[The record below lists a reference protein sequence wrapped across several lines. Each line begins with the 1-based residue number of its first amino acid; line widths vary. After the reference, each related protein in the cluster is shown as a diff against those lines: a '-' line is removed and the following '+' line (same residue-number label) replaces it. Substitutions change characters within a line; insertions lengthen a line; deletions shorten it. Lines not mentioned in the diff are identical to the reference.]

1 MPKGTKQYAMGGL
14 RRSVSCACGWNVGQK
29 DQRTANTAWRLHSKV
44 CEVLKGAT
52 AEQMA
57 ELREMSNSKINATNG
72 MRNGW
77 GGCLKE
83 GKALSGEYIM
93 STQDGDYT
101 APISIKNMSIDVK
114 RVAMEL
120 ADAMETR
127 TITEEMIE
135 IAQHVEDEPTV
146 KKSGGK

>member
-1 MPKGTKQYAMGGL
+1 MGGL

-44 CEVLKGAT
+44 CEVLKNAN

-57 ELREMSNSKINATNG
+57 ELREMSNSKIDSTNG

-83 GKALSGEYIM
+83 GKALAGEYVM
-93 STQDGDYT
+93 STQDGNYT
-101 APISIKNMSIDVK
+101 APISIKNKSIDVK
-114 RVAMEL
+114 RMAMEL
-120 ADAMETR
+120 ADAMDTR

-135 IAQHVEDEPTV
+135 IAQYVSGEPTV
-146 KKSGGK
+146 KTTGK

>member
-14 RRSVSCACGWNVGQK
+14 RRSVSCACGWSVGQK

-44 CEVLKGAT
+44 CEVLKNAN

-57 ELREMSNSKINATNG
+57 ELRETSNSKIDATNG

-77 GGCLKE
+77 GGCLKQ
-83 GKALSGEYIM
+83 GKALAGEYIM
-93 STQDGDYT
+93 STQSGDYT
-101 APISIKNMSIDVK
+101 APVSIKNMSIDVK
-114 RVAMEL
+114 RLAMEL

-127 TITEEMIE
+127 TITAEMIE
-135 IAQHVEDEPTV
+135 IAQYVEDEPTV